1 MHHRGVKNR
10 ATPFDPSRRQCLLG
24 ATALGGLL
32 AGCASPGP
40 DGGGAERLANSVW
53 AQATVLEGVVAAAPW
68 SHRRYGN
75 RAPTVYRADRKDGRP
90 ALHALSESGN
100 SLLRLPLQP
109 QPLAPGARLHFS
121 WWVPA
126 LLPQADIRAAEAD
139 DAVVRVLLTFDG
151 DRASWTRRDHM
162 LSELA
167 HLVGGEPLP
176 YATLMYVWD
185 NRYPM
190 GSVIDNPHTRR
201 IRKLVVQNGPKELS
215 RWVDHERDIRADFLR
230 AFGTEPGALT
240 GVGVMTDSNNTRTN
254 TEAWY
259 GPIAVR
265 APT

>member
-1 MHHRGVKNR
+1 MHHRGVRNR
-10 ATPFDPSRRQCLLG
+10 PTPLDPSRRQCLLG
-24 ATALGGLL
+24 AAALGAVL
-32 AGCASPGP
+32 AGCASPRP
-40 DGGGAERLANSVW
+40 NADDPERLAHSAW
-53 AQATVLEGVVAAAPW
+53 ARATELQGVVAAGPW

-75 RAPTVYRADRKDGRP
+75 RAPTAYSAGQQDGRP

-100 SLLRLPLQP
+100 SLLRLPLQA
-109 QPLAPGARLHFS
+109 QPLVAGTRLHFS

-126 LLPQADIRAAEAD
+126 LMPQADIRAADAD

-185 NRYPM
+185 QRYPV
-190 GSVIDNPHTRR
+190 GSAIDNPHTRR
-201 IRKLVVQNGPKELS
+201 IRKLVVQNGPSALS
-215 RWVDHERDIRADFLR
+215 RWVDHERDIHADYQR
-230 AFGTEPGALT
+230 VFGSAPGALT
-240 GVGVMTDSNNTRTN
+240 GVGLMTDSNNTRVS

>member
-1 MHHRGVKNR
+1 MTHDERS
-10 ATPFDPSRRQCLLG
+10 FDPSRRRCLLG
-24 ATALGGLL
+24 VAAVGGAL
-32 AGCASPGP
+32 AGCASPLADTDEP
-40 DGGGAERLANSVW
+40 ERLARSAW
-53 AQATVLEGVVAAAPW
+53 ARATALEGVTAAGPW
-68 SHRRYGN
+68 AHRRYGS
-75 RAPTVYRADRKDGRP
+75 RAPTVYRASLQGGRP
-90 ALHALSESGN
+90 ALQALSESGN

-109 QPLAPGARLHFS
+109 VALTRAARLHFS

-126 LLPQADIRAAEAD
+126 LMPQADIRTADGD
-139 DAVVRVLLTFDG
+139 DAVARVLLTFDG

-185 NRYPM
+185 NRYPV

-201 IRKLVVQNGPKELS
+201 IRKLVVQHGPGGLS
-215 RWVDHERDIRADFLR
+215 RWIDHERDIRADYLQ

-240 GVGVMTDSNNTRTN
+240 GVGVMTDSNNTRVN